1 MANISW
7 SRLALSIRKIGPQ
20 TKEEP
25 RPQYT
30 LTILWS
36 SFRRNRELVLVVQLY
51 SNHMTRVLI
60 YFQRQ
65 LALVLN
71 CLFLSFKM
79 HTETQTSCCLIHYQ
93 TFLSHNS
100 LPPLSPFVTGCQHGS
115 RVLSQQHPSSSFQ
128 HESFLGT
135 IPVLFIFVPPSTV
148 STCSGHG
155 TRWMFFRE
163 SINFYQ
169 LIPPYFFPCCLHNCN
184 EIQILVGDSWFIAC
198 LVKVVSLR
206 QSTSWWRNPMNLSS
220 GVLAKEA
227 DPQHSFPKLGFSRLT
242 RGEGRPLQMDICSS
256 CYSGSRHTLNTSICP
271 QINCVRLCFWTTD
284 R

>member
-7 SRLALSIRKIGPQ
+7 SRLALSIRKIWPQ
-20 TKEEP
+20 TKKEP

-71 CLFLSFKM
+71 YLFLSFKM

-93 TFLSHNS
+93 SFLSRNS
-100 LPPLSPFVTGCQHGS
+100 FPTLSPFVTGCQHGS

-135 IPVLFIFVPPSTV
+135 IPVLFIFVPPV
-148 STCSGHG
+148 QCRHVVGMALGECFSGNPLIFINWFHPIFSCVAYI
-155 TRWMFFRE
+155 TIMKFR
-163 SINFYQ
+163 F
-169 LIPPYFFPCCLHNCN
+169 L
-184 EIQILVGDSWFIAC
+184 
-198 LVKVVSLR
+198 
-206 QSTSWWRNPMNLSS
+206 
-220 GVLAKEA
+220 
-227 DPQHSFPKLGFSRLT
+227 
-242 RGEGRPLQMDICSS
+242 
-256 CYSGSRHTLNTSICP
+256 
-271 QINCVRLCFWTTD
+271 
-284 R
+284 